1 MLCRSCGQPL
11 LLQNRYRCLR
21 VLGQGGFGRTYQ
33 ALDDDTSPPQPCV
46 VKHLLAVGAT
56 ASESQHRR
64 FQLEAQRLGSLGQ
77 HPQIPDLLGVI
88 DSGRGQFLVQQY
100 IPGPTLA
107 QMTQVH
113 PLDESQ
119 VRRVLDEL
127 LPVLQF
133 VHDHG
138 VVHRDIKPANIIA
151 PPSPQPLVLV
161 DFGASKMMA
170 DSLRMDKTGTVIGS
184 AGYGAPEQALGKA
197 VFASDLFSLG
207 VTCLNLLTGLHPF
220 DLYSVSEDAWVWQP
234 FLPNPVSPGLAQVLN
249 RLANR
254 SLKERYSTAQAALT
268 DLRWSAMVTVPDRQP
283 SASPRPS
290 APEPPAS
297 PPPGWTQRFVIHLE
311 WTVANGVAVSPS
323 GRAIA
328 VPCSDGSVGLWDC
341 TNGEPIQR
349 FQKRWGVWGLGH
361 QGPVTAVGFSVDG
374 QYLWSAGQDGQI
386 IQWPLTDDG
395 PPQRLPVSG
404 WAPTCLTRF
413 GPTATSPQTLGVG
426 TGDGH
431 IHLWPLVPG
440 ASYRTLIYH
449 QARITALAVTAGD
462 RGLVSS
468 SLDQTM
474 RWWSLPTG
482 HLSQTVVVPKP
493 AAITALASHP
503 QDGRVVTGDQG
514 GRLQVWNPQQ
524 PETPHLVAKLG
535 SPVTALAISPDGHW
549 LAAGLDNGHLPLW
562 SLPGLRPAPTVGHAW
577 AINGLAFTPDSAL
590 LVSTGAD
597 GTIRFWGRP
606 PGP

>member
-1 MLCRSCGQPL
+1 VLCGSCGQPL
-11 LLQNRYRCLR
+11 LLNNRYRCLR

-33 ALDDDTSPPQPCV
+33 ALDEGVDPPRPCV
-46 VKHLLAVGAT
+46 VKHLLAVSA
-56 ASESQHRR
+56 ASPESQPESQHRR
-64 FQLEAQRLGSLGQ
+64 FQLEAQQLRILGQ

-88 DSGRGQFLVQQY
+88 DNARGQFLVQQY

-107 QMTQVH
+107 QLSQAH

-161 DFGASKMMA
+161 DFGASKTM
-170 DSLRMDKTGTVIGS
+170 DLRQLDKTGTVIGS

-234 FLPNPVSPGLAQVLN
+234 FLPKPVSPGLAQVLD

-254 SLKERYSTAQAALT
+254 RLKERYSTAQEALT
-268 DLRWSAMVTVPDRQP
+268 DLRWSAMVAIPD
-283 SASPRPS
+283 
-290 APEPPAS
+290 PPADAARPRS
-297 PPPGWTQRFVIHLE
+297 PQPAAPTPGWSQRFVIHLE
-311 WTVANGVAVSPS
+311 RTVANGVAVSPS

-341 TNGEPIQR
+341 TNGEPLQR
-349 FQKRWGVWGLGH
+349 LQKRWGVWGVGH
-361 QGPVTAVGFSVDG
+361 QGSVTSVCFSADG
-374 QYLWSAGQDGQI
+374 QSLLSAGQDGQI

-395 PPQRLPVSG
+395 LPQRLPVPG
-404 WAPTCLTRF
+404 WFTTCLTLV
-413 GPTATSPQTLGVG
+413 GPTATSPQTLVVG
-426 TGDGH
+426 TGDGP

-440 ASYRTLIYH
+440 ASYHTLIHH
-449 QARITALAVTAGD
+449 QAKITAIAVNAD

-468 SLDQTM
+468 SLDQTL

-493 AAITALASHP
+493 AITALASHP

-524 PETPHLVAKLG
+524 PETPHLVAKLAN
-535 SPVTALAISPDGHW
+535 PVTALGISPNGHW
-549 LAAGLDNGHLPLW
+549 LAAGLDNGQLALW

-577 AINGLAFTPDSAL
+577 AINGLAFTPDSGL
-590 LVSTGAD
+590 LISTGAD
-597 GTIRFWGRP
+597 GTIRFWGP
-606 PGP
+606 PPSP